1 MTRHPLDFVSLAFGV
16 LFGIVG
22 LVMLAG
28 EQLAL
33 SWEWL
38 APATAI
44 GLGAIL
50 IAAGWSRR
58 APDERS

>member
-1 MTRHPLDFVSLAFGV
+1 MTRHPVDLVSLTFGA
-16 LFGIVG
+16 LFAVIG

-28 EQLAL
+28 DQLAL

-38 APATAI
+38 APATVI
-44 GLGAIL
+44 GLGVIL

-58 APDERS
+58 SPDEAG

>member
-1 MTRHPLDFVSLAFGV
+1 MTRHPVDLVSLTFGA
-16 LFGIVG
+16 LFAVIG

-28 EQLAL
+28 DQLAL

-38 APATAI
+38 APATVI
-44 GLGAIL
+44 GLGVIL

-58 APDERS
+58 APDG

>member
-1 MTRHPLDFVSLAFGV
+1 MTRHPVDFVSLTFGS
-16 LFGIVG
+16 LFAVIG

-28 EQLAL
+28 DQL
-33 SWEWL
+33 SITWEWL
-38 APATAI
+38 APATVI

-58 APDERS
+58 AHDG